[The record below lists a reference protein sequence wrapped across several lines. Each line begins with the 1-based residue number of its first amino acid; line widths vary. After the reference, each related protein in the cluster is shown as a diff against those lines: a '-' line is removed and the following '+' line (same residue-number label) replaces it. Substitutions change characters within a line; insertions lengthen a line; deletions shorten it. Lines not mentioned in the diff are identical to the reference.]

1 MKKNPKHSHQG
12 EKFLNKTQEVLY
24 QREFKG
30 ADKVY
35 NQFTQRGS
43 R

>member
-1 MKKNPKHSHQG
+1 MGKNKKDVHQ

-35 NQFTQRGS
+35 
-43 R
+43 